1 MTVALADKP
10 IKEPLPCRIQLFRM
24 PLDAHHGQVLTRYGL
39 HHSVQRPLDGLPPRC
54 QPPHRLVVAAVDNR
68 CGTVQGVELGIRPDV
83 GRGGTVLGS
92 CCGCCPC
99 PESDRRRSTHLNIA
113 FHDRSPT
120 RGSVFLRPTPPTDP
134 LSCPAPHPV
143 CHRPHSPVR
152 TKPDPHRPRPLR
164 SARHSGAA
172 APSPASTRPLAV
184 HRHF

>member
-83 GRGGTVLGS
+83 GRVEAVLS
-92 CCGCCPC
+92 L
-99 PESDRRRSTHLNIA
+99 DHA
-113 FHDRSPT
+113 
-120 RGSVFLRPTPPTDP
+120 V
-134 LSCPAPHPV
+134 
-143 CHRPHSPVR
+143 
-152 TKPDPHRPRPLR
+152 
-164 SARHSGAA
+164 AA
-172 APSPASTRPLAV
+172 AYVLNQIAAEV
-184 HRHF
+184 HI

>member
-83 GRGGTVLGS
+83 GRVEAVLSPKILGPKILPS
-92 CCGCCPC
+92 NCC
-99 PESDRRRSTHLNIA
+99 RA
-113 FHDRSPT
+113 K
-120 RGSVFLRPTPPTDP
+120 
-134 LSCPAPHPV
+134 
-143 CHRPHSPVR
+143 
-152 TKPDPHRPRPLR
+152 TKV
-164 SARHSGAA
+164 
-172 APSPASTRPLAV
+172 TK
-184 HRHF
+184 